1 MKDFLRIRDFI
12 SCNAKALLSILVCII
27 MIFGLAV
34 APASALDSGTQSGY
48 KPTATLGVYQY
59 VSGDYVYQADHK
71 QNYAW
76 HPDTIVIVK
85 YTGNKRSITVP
96 TQIDGYRVGRIGV
109 KAFSRETNSEMEKL
123 RSVIIPSGIYA
134 IGESAFSGCSNLCR
148 VKLNEGLE
156 TIGRNAFRNC
166 YNLKDITLP
175 STLIN
180 LSTDFTGTGIR
191 ELTVPESRNEFYDRL
206 SVAVDDFSLFSSH
219 SNNLEKLTVYKNN
232 CAIHMNMLPSSEAVF
247 EGTVYV
253 EPMAYSLFPTIPN
266 LPDRMVFRKGVP
278 SVLLPYLSDA
288 KKHYDVENG
297 GVWYDNTEKAEPV
310 VSGDYSYLLNNSG
323 RAIITGY
330 SGSGTQ
336 VNIPASI
343 DGHRVIRIADC
354 VFMNN
359 TEIESV
365 SVPYT
370 VISIESEAFYGC
382 TSLSSVSLEEG
393 LISIGSYSFYKCSSL
408 SEIEIPDTVED
419 IDEYAFSLSG
429 LVSVTVPENVTQLKW
444 GAFSSCSSLTE
455 INLHNEFKAIR
466 NECFYGCTALEDFEY
481 PYSLELIADSA
492 FSNSGI
498 KTAVIDCNLKEIGM
512 NVFKNSKLETLYITG
527 SDLCLRYSFYQSTNL
542 VYAET
547 GPGVIWLVDNAFGK
561 CTKLDTVKI
570 GREVGFISENAF
582 SDSTAIKHLIF
593 NAEEYTTES
602 DISASKIKGTYN
614 PDLYYDIRSPFKNAQ
629 FEALFSAK
637 ASDI

>member
-1 MKDFLRIRDFI
+1 MKNTYKKFI
-12 SCNAKALLSILVCII
+12 ALVLCALLTG
-27 MIFGLAV
+27 GLFNLSYISPNAN
-34 APASALDSGTQSGY
+34 ASLLTGD
-48 KPTATLGVYQY
+48 KPTAMLGVYQY
-59 VSGDYVYQADHK
+59 VSGDYVYQADHE

-109 KAFSRETNSEMEKL
+109 KAFSSETNSEMEEL

-134 IGESAFSGCSNLCR
+134 IGVSAFSGCSNLCR

-156 TIGRNAFRNC
+156 TIDRSAFRNC

-180 LSTDFTGTGIR
+180 LCTDFTGTGIR
-191 ELTVPESRNEFYDRL
+191 EVTVPESRNEFYDRL
-206 SVAVDDFSLFSSH
+206 SVAVDDFSVFSSH

-253 EPMAYSLFPTIPN
+253 EPMAYALSPTIPN

-278 SVLLPYLSDA
+278 SVMLPYLSDA

-310 VSGDYSYLLNNSG
+310 VSGDYSYLLNSSG

-444 GAFSSCSSLTE
+444 GAF
-455 INLHNEFKAIR
+455 R
-466 NECFYGCTALEDFEY
+466 
-481 PYSLELIADSA
+481 
-492 FSNSGI
+492 
-498 KTAVIDCNLKEIGM
+498 
-512 NVFKNSKLETLYITG
+512 
-527 SDLCLRYSFYQSTNL
+527 
-542 VYAET
+542 
-547 GPGVIWLVDNAFGK
+547 
-561 CTKLDTVKI
+561 
-570 GREVGFISENAF
+570 
-582 SDSTAIKHLIF
+582 
-593 NAEEYTTES
+593 
-602 DISASKIKGTYN
+602 
-614 PDLYYDIRSPFKNAQ
+614 
-629 FEALFSAK
+629 
-637 ASDI
+637 